1 MKYNIFGIILA
12 CFGSMA
18 FANEIYIQ
26 QVGDTLDLSISQTGA
41 GNKIGNATTAAAFT
55 GDNMTFAITQTGDS
69 NVIDAVINGNS
80 YTGTWNF
87 TGNSNTVDLLCS
99 SLGTTQCENVTVD
112 IAVNGSSNDFTVYIG
127 ENKIADNLVVDF
139 TVDGDGNVIVANLD
153 ATNADVTVTIDSS
166 LSGAGGNTFTIDQD
180 DAGSTNGH
188 SITYDHTGGNGN
200 ISITQSGILDQ
211 TVNVVSSGDDH
222 NVTITQTD

>member
-1 MKYNIFGIILA
+1 MKHNIFGIILA
-12 CFGSMA
+12 FFGSMA

-26 QVGDTLDLSISQTGA
+26 QIGDTLDLSISQTGA
-41 GNKIGNATTAAAFT
+41 GNKVGNATTAAAFT

-80 YTGTWNF
+80 YTGTWDF
-87 TGNSNTVDLLCS
+87 VGNSNTVDLLCS
-99 SLGTTQCENVTVD
+99 SLGTTQCENVKVD

-188 SITYDHTGGNGN
+188 SITYDHKGGNGN
-200 ISITQSGILDQ
+200 ISITQSGIQDQ
-211 TVNVVSSGDDH
+211 TVNVISSGDDH